1 MTERVATPDELAR
14 QAYAAA
20 VRLLGSRDHSIT
32 ELRRKLAKREH
43 DTDAIDAAIDDLVA
57 SNYVNDARYA
67 ELYAEQRVNQG
78 QGPLAIK
85 AKLKERGVDDHL
97 IRQALSN
104 LSISWSEHAESVI
117 RKRFTATDICDS
129 DQRMTARIA
138 RFLSARGFSSGDALR
153 ALNQLRRELGS

>member
-20 VRLLGSRDHSIT
+20 VRLLGSRDHSIA
-32 ELRRKLAKREH
+32 ELRRKLGKRDY
-43 DTDAIDAAIDDLVA
+43 DTAAIDAAIEDLVA
-57 SNYVNDARYA
+57 ANYVNDSRYA
-67 ELYAEQRVNQG
+67 ELYAEQKINHG
-78 QGPLAIK
+78 HGPLAVR
-85 AKLKERGVDDHL
+85 AKLKERGIDDHL

-117 RKRFTATDICDS
+117 RKRFTATDICDTE
-129 DQRMTARIA
+129 QRMTARIA

-153 ALNQLRRELGS
+153 ALQQLRRELGD